1 MAVQIG
7 NKEQVAQWTVLDT
20 NARNNRIQLSEVID
34 GIEWVIALHNI
45 LSPGIDD
52 YKLEATPQVEG
63 QKVFVELRLFGES
76 DLPQDV
82 WSSNGIQVFRQI
94 NRENLLV
101 TYSLCFY
108 VRSLLYKRWATD
120 CLYHFFLYK
129 ETETLPPVS
138 Q

>member
-34 GIEWVIALHNI
+34 GIEWVITFRNI

-52 YKLEATPQVEG
+52 YKLETTSQVEG
-63 QKVFVELRLFGES
+63 QKAFIEIRLFGNS
-76 DLPQDV
+76 DLPSEL
-82 WSSNGIQVFRQI
+82 WSSDGIQVFQQRKG
-94 NRENLLV
+94 ENLLV
-101 TYSLCFY
+101 TYSICFY
-108 VRSLLYKRWATD
+108 EKSLLCKRWASN